1 MKLIQILNGS
11 ATMKNEFKNM
21 LSDIEQLNREKPEEV
36 YAFIETK
43 LLDYIDTYKSS

>member
-1 MKLIQILNGS
+1 M
-11 ATMKNEFKNM
+11 TDEFKKMMSN
-21 LSDIEQLNREKPEEV
+21 IEQLEREKPEEV